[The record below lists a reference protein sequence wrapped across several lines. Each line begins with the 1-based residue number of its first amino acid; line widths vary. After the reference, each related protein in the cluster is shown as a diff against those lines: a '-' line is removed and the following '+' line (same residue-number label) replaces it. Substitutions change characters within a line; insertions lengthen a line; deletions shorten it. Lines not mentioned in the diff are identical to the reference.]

1 MDALL
6 AHARTAISG
15 ALVVRGEPGIGKS
28 ALLQY
33 AVDRADGMT
42 VLSATGIESES
53 ELPFSGLS
61 EFLHPV
67 LGLLDEIPPPQA
79 GALAGALAVGPPGA
93 QDRFTIS
100 VATLSLLAAAAE
112 QRPGSGGDRRR
123 PLARRLLA

>member
-1 MDALL
+1 MLGRAGEQARVDALL
-6 AHARTAISG
+6 AHARAAISG
-15 ALVVRGEPGIGKS
+15 ALVVCGEPGIGKS

-61 EFLHPV
+61 EFLYPV

-79 GALAGALAVGPPGA
+79 GALAGRSEERRVGEEE
-93 QDRFTIS
+93 RCE
-100 VATLSLLAAAAE
+100 V
-112 QRPGSGGDRRR
+112 RR
-123 PLARRLLA
+123 